1 MLDGRVPCDGAP
13 ERADLSP
20 HQAAVGGRRAALDG
34 DVEATMVMGSVVGCR
49 WTYALAR
56 DGWTLDLLQLDVMA
70 LLMGG
75 GLAGVAEEGG
85 GAARLW
91 I

>member
-1 MLDGRVPCDGAP
+1 M
-13 ERADLSP
+13 DLSP
-20 HQAAVGGRRAALDG
+20 RQAAVGGRRAALDG
-34 DVEATMVMGSVVGCR
+34 DVEATMVMGS
-49 WTYALAR
+49 ALAR
-56 DGWTLDLLQLDVMA
+56 DGWTLDLLQLYVTA

-75 GLAGVAEEGG
+75 GLAGVVEEGG